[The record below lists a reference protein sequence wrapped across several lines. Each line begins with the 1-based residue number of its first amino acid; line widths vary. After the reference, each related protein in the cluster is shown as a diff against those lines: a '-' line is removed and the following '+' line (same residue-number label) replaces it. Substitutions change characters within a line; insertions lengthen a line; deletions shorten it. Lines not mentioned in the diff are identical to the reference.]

1 MEADILP
8 RVADGRLIFY
18 QEYLM
23 KADILPRVPDA
34 GGYFTLST
42 CWRLIFYLEYLMEAD
57 ILLRVPVGS

>member
-34 GGYFTLST
+34 GRYFT
-42 CWRLIFYLEYLMEAD
+42 
-57 ILLRVPVGS
+57 